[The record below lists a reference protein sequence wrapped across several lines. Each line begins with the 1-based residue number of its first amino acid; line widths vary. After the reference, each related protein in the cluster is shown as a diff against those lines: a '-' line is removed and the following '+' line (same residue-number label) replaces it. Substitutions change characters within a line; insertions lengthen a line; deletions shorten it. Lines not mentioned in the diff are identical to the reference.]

1 MDFEWR
7 SVIFSDEKKF
17 NLDGPDGWMYYWHDL
32 RKEERI
38 MSKRVHGGA
47 SVMVWAAF
55 CWSGKSELVIRPCK
69 GDSDHYQQLMQ
80 DHLVPFIRSLGGGR
94 WTFQQDG
101 APVHRSE
108 STKDWFRRKNIDLL
122 PWPALSPDLNPI
134 ENLWGTLARDV
145 YQNGERQF
153 NTATDLRAAILR
165 SWQTIEI
172 GALETLVSS
181 MPQRLFMV
189 IAGGGKSIKY

>member
-134 ENLWGTLARDV
+134 ENLWGILVRSV
-145 YQNGERQF
+145 YDNGRRQF
-153 NTATDLRAAILR
+153 NSAEELTNSIRK
-165 SWQTIEI
+165 SWSEVS
-172 GALETLVSS
+172 LETLENLSNS
-181 MPQRLFMV
+181 MPSRMYQV
-189 IAGGGKSIKY
+189 IRGAGASIKY